1 MNTKEYKTFLSDC
14 KESIDWSEMDL
25 SFDTTS
31 DLAHEVFKNPR
42 QACLKAS
49 ELRRKFIDNID
60 ENLLVFERKFSD
72 NKGIVHWCVAYD
84 DFLDGLFSLLKS
96 KKVKA
101 VNTFSS
107 AFNIELG
114 LDDALLQEN
123 ISTVATDNYC
133 SIFEPSLG
141 IVNSGSLFSVFN
153 SAFDMELVMG
163 SKLKIFILP
172 IHKFICN
179 LADLELFSHIL
190 SVYRDNVD
198 FPFLSSVFTPQA
210 LNSDCETHLFL
221 IDNGRSSLLS
231 LKEQRKALLCI
242 DCGACKRVC
251 PVYRTIGDKP
261 YNNVFTGPIA
271 NVILPF
277 IENYDSYKH
286 LSFNSVLCGNCS
298 KVCPMNI
305 PLSDLMVEN
314 RKFFFENKIMDWSD
328 GVLALRL
335 KKLLSSR
342 KKMNESPWK
351 KKQRLNCTIGVPVR
365 KSKYSP
371 QFAKESFNLIATKQQ
386 TE

>member
-163 SKLKIFILP
+163 S
-172 IHKFICN
+172 
-179 LADLELFSHIL
+179 
-190 SVYRDNVD
+190 
-198 FPFLSSVFTPQA
+198 
-210 LNSDCETHLFL
+210 
-221 IDNGRSSLLS
+221 
-231 LKEQRKALLCI
+231 
-242 DCGACKRVC
+242 
-251 PVYRTIGDKP
+251 
-261 YNNVFTGPIA
+261 
-271 NVILPF
+271 
-277 IENYDSYKH
+277 
-286 LSFNSVLCGNCS
+286 
-298 KVCPMNI
+298 
-305 PLSDLMVEN
+305 
-314 RKFFFENKIMDWSD
+314 
-328 GVLALRL
+328 
-335 KKLLSSR
+335 
-342 KKMNESPWK
+342 
-351 KKQRLNCTIGVPVR
+351 
-365 KSKYSP
+365 
-371 QFAKESFNLIATKQQ
+371 
-386 TE
+386 